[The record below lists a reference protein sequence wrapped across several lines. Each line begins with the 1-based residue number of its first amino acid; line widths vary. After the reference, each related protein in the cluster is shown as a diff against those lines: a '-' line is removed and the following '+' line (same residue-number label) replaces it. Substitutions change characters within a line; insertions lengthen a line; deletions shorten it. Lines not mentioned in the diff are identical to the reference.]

1 MNTSLSL
8 NSCPSCLLEIDHF
21 FNNKERKKSAQD
33 TTHPFCSSLARYD
46 VIFSEGKY
54 PKGVFYIHNG
64 IVKVYKHGNQG
75 KEQIIQ
81 IFKSGDLLGFR
92 AMLSEKN
99 YNVHAQCLE
108 KTEVCFISK
117 KEFMTYLD
125 RNPLI
130 RNKLIQELSMEL
142 QDRADYLTDMAQK
155 SVKQRTAMSLVVLH
169 DIYNEKEINLSRE
182 DIANMVGTA
191 TETLIRLLMEF
202 KKNSVI
208 DVQGRKIKIVNLE
221 KLKQL
226 TLA

>member
-1 MNTSLSL
+1 
-8 NSCPSCLLEIDHF
+8 
-21 FNNKERKKSAQD
+21 
-33 TTHPFCSSLARYD
+33 LARYD

>member
-1 MNTSLSL
+1 MNTQLSL

-21 FNNKERKKSAQD
+21 FKDKERKEKAQD
-33 TTHPFCSSLARYD
+33 TVHPFCSSLDRYA
-46 VIFSEGKY
+46 VIFSEGSY
-54 PKGVFYIHNG
+54 PKGVFYIHTG

-108 KTEVCFISK
+108 KTEICFISK
-117 KEFMTYLD
+117 KDFMTYLD
-125 RNPLI
+125 SNPSIRNELI
-130 RNKLIQELSMEL
+130 RGLSMEL

-169 DIYNEKEINLSRE
+169 DIYNEKEINLSR
-182 DIANMVGTA
+182 DDLANLVGTA
-191 TETLIRLLMEF
+191 TETLIRLLKEF
-202 KKNSVI
+202 KKEAII
-208 DVQGRKIKIVNLE
+208 DVSGRKIKVVDLE

>member
-1 MNTSLSL
+1 MNTQLSL

-21 FNNKERKKSAQD
+21 FKEKERKQNAQD
-33 TTHPFCSSLARYD
+33 TVHPYRSSLDRYA
-46 VIFSEGKY
+46 VIFSEGSY
-54 PKGVFYIHNG
+54 PKGVFYIHTG

-108 KTEVCFISK
+108 KTEICFISK
-117 KEFMTYLD
+117 KDFMTYLD
-125 RNPLI
+125 SNPSIRNELI
-130 RNKLIQELSMEL
+130 RGLSMEL

-182 DIANMVGTA
+182 DLANLVGTA
-191 TETLIRLLMEF
+191 TETLIRLLKEF
-202 KKNSVI
+202 KKEALI
-208 DVQGRKIKIVNLE
+208 DVSGRKIKVVDLE

>member
-1 MNTSLSL
+1 MNTQLSL

-21 FNNKERKKSAQD
+21 FKEKERKQNAQD
-33 TTHPFCSSLARYD
+33 TVHPYRSSLDRYA
-46 VIFSEGKY
+46 VIFSEGSY
-54 PKGVFYIHNG
+54 PKGVFYIHTG

-108 KTEVCFISK
+108 KTEICFISK
-117 KEFMTYLD
+117 KDFMTYLD
-125 RNPLI
+125 SNPSIRNELI
-130 RNKLIQELSMEL
+130 RGLSMEL

-169 DIYNEKEINLSRE
+169 DIYNEKEINLSR
-182 DIANMVGTA
+182 DDLANLVGTA
-191 TETLIRLLMEF
+191 TETLIRLLKEF
-202 KKNSVI
+202 KKEALI
-208 DVQGRKIKIVNLE
+208 DVSGRKIKVVDLE

>member
-1 MNTSLSL
+1 M

-21 FNNKERKKSAQD
+21 FKEKERKQNAQD
-33 TTHPFCSSLARYD
+33 TVHPYRSSLDRYA
-46 VIFSEGKY
+46 VIFSEGSY
-54 PKGVFYIHNG
+54 PKGVFYIHTG

-108 KTEVCFISK
+108 KTEICFISK
-117 KEFMTYLD
+117 KDFMTYLD
-125 RNPLI
+125 SNPSIRNELI
-130 RNKLIQELSMEL
+130 RGLSMEL

-182 DIANMVGTA
+182 DLANLVGTA
-191 TETLIRLLMEF
+191 TETLIRLLKEF
-202 KKNSVI
+202 KKEALI
-208 DVQGRKIKIVNLE
+208 DVSGRKIKVVDLE

>member
-1 MNTSLSL
+1 
-8 NSCPSCLLEIDHF
+8 LEIDHF
-21 FNNKERKKSAQD
+21 FKEKERKQNAQD
-33 TTHPFCSSLARYD
+33 TVHPYRSSLDRYA
-46 VIFSEGKY
+46 VIFSEGSY
-54 PKGVFYIHNG
+54 PKGVFYIHTG

-108 KTEVCFISK
+108 KTEICFISK
-117 KEFMTYLD
+117 KDFMTYLD
-125 RNPLI
+125 SNPSIRNELI
-130 RNKLIQELSMEL
+130 RGLSMEL

-182 DIANMVGTA
+182 DLANLVGTA
-191 TETLIRLLMEF
+191 TETLIRLLKEF
-202 KKNSVI
+202 KKEALI
-208 DVQGRKIKIVNLE
+208 DVSGRKIKVVDLE